1 MTGSINNG
9 KAEDWNAIWDEAHGQ
24 NSQPI
29 QLRRLNHD
37 MRASLAITN
46 GFNQALETSLL
57 DLVAEYQML
66 LDSKTSTPHEA
77 DLENV
82 KKLEADCHFCL
93 SRITR
98 SIVKLGEDI
107 ESATNL
113 NTVGVISVA
122 ETPVVETPV
131 VETPEVETPVVE
143 THSGGR
149 T

>member
-9 KAEDWNAIWDEAHGQ
+9 KAEDWNAIGDEAHGQ
-24 NSQPI
+24 HSQQT

-46 GFNQALETSLL
+46 GFNQALEASLL
-57 DLVAEYQML
+57 DLVAEYQIL
-66 LDSKTSTPHEA
+66 LDSKTSTPHEP

-82 KKLEADCHFCL
+82 KKLEGDCRFCL
-93 SRITR
+93 SRMTR

-107 ESATNL
+107 ESVTNL
-113 NTVGVISVA
+113 NTMEA
-122 ETPVVETPV
+122 TPVA
-131 VETPEVETPVVE
+131 ETPEVEMPEAE
-143 THSGGR
+143 THSDGR